1 MTEEPTEIPYWGKE
15 STDFPSQFRHKNGST
30 SLIDRMRAKDP
41 RQLSSLGELA
51 ALEYREHLQQ
61 FLVRRIRRAQDVQD
75 LSQEVYLRLLR
86 VQEPGFLREPLA
98 YLYRT
103 AANVVYEFLRSRR
116 EHVTF
121 DSELADRAAAKSD
134 LPKSD
139 EIGDQ
144 LGYERDLERVLAALP
159 PLQQT
164 ILVLQ
169 KRDGLS
175 YEEIALRL
183 KLSVHTVEKYLFRAL
198 ATIRSKNWDTGT

>member
-1 MTEEPTEIPYWGKE
+1 MHAKEPHRL
-15 STDFPSQFRHKNGST
+15 QN
-30 SLIDRMRAKDP
+30 
-41 RQLSSLGELA
+41 LGELA

-86 VQEPGFLREPLA
+86 VQEPGLLREPLA

-116 EHVTF
+116 QHVTF
-121 DSELADRAAAKSD
+121 DSEMADRAASQADGSRPDK
-134 LPKSD
+134 
-139 EIGDQ
+139 IADQ
-144 LGYERDLERVLAALP
+144 LSLERDLERLLATLP

-175 YEEIALRL
+175 YEEIAQRL
-183 KLSVHTVEKYLFRAL
+183 KISVHTVEKYLFRAL
-198 ATIRSKNWDTGT
+198 ATIRSKNWDSQ

>member
-1 MTEEPTEIPYWGKE
+1 M
-15 STDFPSQFRHKNGST
+15 
-30 SLIDRMRAKDP
+30 
-41 RQLSSLGELA
+41 ELA

-61 FLVRRIRRAQDVQD
+61 FLVRRISRAQDVQD

-86 VQEPGFLREPLA
+86 VQDPGYLREPLA

-121 DSELADRAAAKSD
+121 DSEVADRAAAKIDDPRPDEMSD
-134 LPKSD
+134 RLSC
-139 EIGDQ
+139 
-144 LGYERDLERVLAALP
+144 ERDLERVLAALP
-159 PLQQT
+159 PLQQA

-175 YEEIALRL
+175 YEEIAAKL
-183 KLSVHTVEKYLFRAL
+183 KISIHTVEKYLFRAL
-198 ATIRSKNWDTGT
+198 ATVRSTKWDAR